1 MKAYMQRYHLA
12 VVSAFLLLLIL
23 AKGCEKDEL
32 LTNSTAK
39 LSFSQDTVMFDTV
52 FTGIGSATKRFKV
65 YNNHDAALKISS
77 IRMAKGSSSNF
88 HMNVDGVAANSIR
101 NYEIKA
107 KDSIFVFVEVFVDP
121 SNDDLIEKDSIIFS
135 LNGGEQDVKMRAF
148 GQNVHLLRNA
158 LLPTQTWTNDKPYLI
173 YTSSMVDTL
182 ETLTVEAG
190 TKIYFHQGASLFVK
204 GSLKVNGS
212 PANPIVFSGDRLENF
227 YSDKPGQ
234 WGAYTILSNG
244 ATYVFGG
251 LHFMPGSFENVINYA
266 EIKNAN
272 KGIQLDSAIGNQP
285 ALRISNTKISNMN
298 TAGIYAQTSTING
311 DNLVINN
318 CGSHAIALTL
328 GGSYR
333 FNHVTI
339 ANYTPY
345 NSRNSASVAINNY
358 YLSGG
363 GAYVY
368 ELEEATF
375 TNSIIYGDGGDQGNE
390 IVIDDAGD
398 GGFNYLF
405 DHCLIRVNEDFEPDQ
420 ERFKNIIWSPQQ
432 GPRFMSR
439 TNYDF
444 RLDTLSPA
452 INAGSREYGN
462 LNPTDFDGESRM
474 NDEAPDL
481 GAFERVP

>member
-88 HMNVDGVAANSIR
+88 HMNVDGV
-101 NYEIKA
+101 
-107 KDSIFVFVEVFVDP
+107 
-121 SNDDLIEKDSIIFS
+121 
-135 LNGGEQDVKMRAF
+135 
-148 GQNVHLLRNA
+148 
-158 LLPTQTWTNDKPYLI
+158 
-173 YTSSMVDTL
+173 
-182 ETLTVEAG
+182 
-190 TKIYFHQGASLFVK
+190 
-204 GSLKVNGS
+204 
-212 PANPIVFSGDRLENF
+212 
-227 YSDKPGQ
+227 PGQ

-311 DNLVINN
+311 NNLVINN

-363 GAYVY
+363 GGICLRIGRSYLY
-368 ELEEATF
+368 KL
-375 TNSIIYGDGGDQGNE
+375 
-390 IVIDDAGD
+390 
-398 GGFNYLF
+398 NYL
-405 DHCLIRVNEDFEPDQ
+405 
-420 ERFKNIIWSPQQ
+420 W
-432 GPRFMSR
+432 
-439 TNYDF
+439 
-444 RLDTLSPA
+444 
-452 INAGSREYGN
+452 
-462 LNPTDFDGESRM
+462 
-474 NDEAPDL
+474 
-481 GAFERVP
+481 